1 MQELSNK
8 EIKKELLNIL
18 YILDIFLTN
27 HNLKYSITSGTLL
40 GAVRHKGFIPWDDD
54 IDISML
60 RPDYNK
66 LIHILK
72 NINKIDESLS
82 GIGFEL
88 GNSNI
93 PFLKIINKNIK
104 TEEKIIRDITDE
116 GNLWVD
122 IFPFDGIPNHFSGL
136 NTKILD

>member
-93 PFLKIINKNIK
+93 PFLKIINKNKEILQMK
-104 TEEKIIRDITDE
+104 EIYGLTYFHLMEYLII
-116 GNLWVD
+116 
-122 IFPFDGIPNHFSGL
+122 F
-136 NTKILD
+136 LD